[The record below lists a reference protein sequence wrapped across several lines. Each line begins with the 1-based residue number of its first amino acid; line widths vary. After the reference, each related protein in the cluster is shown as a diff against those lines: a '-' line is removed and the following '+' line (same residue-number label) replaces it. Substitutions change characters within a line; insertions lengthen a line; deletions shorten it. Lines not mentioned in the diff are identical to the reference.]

1 MGRRKIENRKVNK
14 SGRFDPDLLEQIE
27 QLASRVSM
35 KNFSQ
40 TLEFLAKIGIAVTSE
55 DIYGKINSA
64 AAADRMDYEMKVR
77 EIVRAAV
84 LNH

>member
-1 MGRRKIENRKVNK
+1 MGRRKLENRKVNK

-27 QLASRVSM
+27 QLTVKINM

-40 TLEFLAKIGIAVTSE
+40 TLEFLAKIGIAVTSD
-55 DIYGKINSA
+55 DIYGKINAA

-77 EIVRAAV
+77 EIVRTSV
-84 LNH
+84 LNP